1 LPDVRFTPKSGHW
14 NSVVECLLCANSGHR
29 RARLSGGGVVAAMNS
44 TDTPHRHRRSRKEAA
59 CEGNGAALYDDA
71 PDAAE

>member
-1 LPDVRFTPKSGHW
+1 VRDYLVAAF
-14 NSVVECLLCANSGHR
+14 
-29 RARLSGGGVVAAMNS
+29 VAAMNS
-44 TDTPHRHRRSRKEAA
+44 TDTPHRHRRSRKEVA

>member
-1 LPDVRFTPKSGHW
+1 MSALPPKADIAERDRH
-14 NSVVECLLCANSGHR
+14 
-29 RARLSGGGVVAAMNS
+29 ARLSGGGVVAAMNS
-44 TDTPHRHRRSRKEAA
+44 TDAPHRHRRSRKEAA